1 MKSKTLLPLPVFDF
15 APAPNPSETLMM
27 IRSLPPATLAESMG
41 IEVDEL
47 ECYARGRKKITRMV
61 YAFIR
66 CVTGAELPAGFGEF
80 AGMRIERGRII
91 ARPNQH
97 HSCGIRYDDLVHM
110 EYLRTC
116 GELAK
121 GQANLIER
129 LSKERDFYRR
139 QCSKDSRYG
148 MPVGSTCGLASCGR
162 GIGNACRSWSTDG
175 ICRNRR
181 VLMPASARKA
191 SRSASLSSLLLWIES
206 SSSMTAKTLKSFLQ
220 STKSADFWLIRLNLA

>member
-1 MKSKTLLPLPVFDF
+1 M
-15 APAPNPSETLMM
+15 AA
-27 IRSLPPATLAESMG
+27 SMG
-41 IEVDEL
+41 ISEAEYERYV
-47 ECYARGRKKITRMV
+47 RGQKKITRMV

-97 HSCGIRYDDLVHM
+97 HNCGIRYDDLVHT

-121 GQANLIER
+121 AQANLIER

-139 QCSKDSRYG
+139 QCSKDARFG
-148 MPVGSTCGLASCGR
+148 M
-162 GIGNACRSWSTDG
+162 
-175 ICRNRR
+175 
-181 VLMPASARKA
+181 M
-191 SRSASLSSLLLWIES
+191 
-206 SSSMTAKTLKSFLQ
+206 
-220 STKSADFWLIRLNLA
+220 LNKIFP